1 MKKTLLLIVAALTA
15 TAAMAQERRLEATM
29 FKEFK
34 PAVITFSDGR
44 KINQPLANVFLKNG
58 ALLFPKGDYTMEANM
73 GNISAVDFADR
84 HFVTI
89 DQQLAYRVDS
99 VEGGNAL
106 YCIELFDQETYN
118 RNLRNNI
125 NISNLDLGDQ
135 ISTTTIDIN
144 TEEDYKLPVFRHFYM
159 QLDGQMVKV
168 HEREL
173 NRKLNK
179 EQRAMMKRIMALP
192 DFSWQR
198 EETLMQLLKAIS
210 KSAE

>member
-1 MKKTLLLIVAALTA
+1 M
-15 TAAMAQERRLEATM
+15 
-29 FKEFK
+29 
-34 PAVITFSDGR
+34 
-44 KINQPLANVFLKNG
+44 
-58 ALLFPKGDYTMEANM
+58 
-73 GNISAVDFADR
+73 
-84 HFVTI
+84 
-89 DQQLAYRVDS
+89 
-99 VEGGNAL
+99 
-106 YCIELFDQETYN
+106 
-118 RNLRNNI
+118 
-125 NISNLDLGDQ
+125 GDQ

-210 KSAE
+210 KSDK